1 MQRVCTKGAR
11 NRFPSMAWRV
21 VASVCV
27 LLINHLKPCPVERC
41 DNVSFRCLACAV
53 QHVQGDLAYLGTA
66 FIDMCLKH
74 DLCRLGA
81 FLQYAGE
88 NLAVLGVG
96 RVNARWLGEI

>member
-11 NRFPSMAWRV
+11 NRFPSIAWRV

-27 LLINHLKPCPVERC
+27 LLVNHLKPCPVERC
-41 DNVSFRCLACAV
+41 DDVAFRCLACAV

-74 DLCRLGA
+74 DLCRIMLKDRKSTR
-81 FLQYAGE
+81 LNSSHVKNSYA
-88 NLAVLGVG
+88 VF
-96 RVNARWLGEI
+96 